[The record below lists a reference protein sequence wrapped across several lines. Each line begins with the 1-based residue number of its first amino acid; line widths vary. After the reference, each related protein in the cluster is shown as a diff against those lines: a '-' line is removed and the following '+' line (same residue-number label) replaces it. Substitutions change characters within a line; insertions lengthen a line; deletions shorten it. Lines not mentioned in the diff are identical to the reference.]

1 MYGFVDVFV
10 FENVREIILHV
21 NQNLYR

>member
-1 MYGFVDVFV
+1 MYGFVFV